1 MCRQVGTAGNVSSVM
16 CVNGVSKNKRKNERC
31 KKKKKNGGE
40 TCNAVWFRDCGAE
53 DTGGR
58 TGVDFKMLG
67 VTLGVTRIDT
77 FGNDD
82 DDDDQ

>member
-1 MCRQVGTAGNVSSVM
+1 MLTVSART
-16 CVNGVSKNKRKNERC
+16 NR
-31 KKKKKNGGE
+31 KKKGVKNGGE
-40 TCNAVWFRDCGAE
+40 TSNAMWFRDCGAE

-67 VTLGVTRIDT
+67 VSLGVTRIDK

-82 DDDDQ
+82 DEHQRILI